1 MDRVIVSR
9 LIESPPEQ
17 YPQAPF
23 HYLLGCYARSS
34 QELRSISVALP
45 DDVRQ
50 KLQESIFA
58 ARDLIISYT
67 GLVFMGGL
75 VPEVGFKAH
84 AGAHAG
90 SHSDMCQ
97 IYTEAAAGL
106 ALSTAAIID
115 LPRARLD
122 AT

>member
-1 MDRVIVSR
+1 LGDPGLSSQPLQELNQDAGGTFNYKLTKDLLDRVIVSR

-17 YPQAPF
+17 YPQLPF

-45 DDVRQ
+45 DEVRQ

-58 ARDLIISYT
+58 ARDLVISYT

-75 VPEVGFKAH
+75 VPEVGLTSH
-84 AGAHAG
+84 A
-90 SHSDMCQ
+90 DTQ
-97 IYTEAAAGL
+97 AAM
-106 ALSTAAIID
+106 S
-115 LPRARLD
+115 
-122 AT
+122 